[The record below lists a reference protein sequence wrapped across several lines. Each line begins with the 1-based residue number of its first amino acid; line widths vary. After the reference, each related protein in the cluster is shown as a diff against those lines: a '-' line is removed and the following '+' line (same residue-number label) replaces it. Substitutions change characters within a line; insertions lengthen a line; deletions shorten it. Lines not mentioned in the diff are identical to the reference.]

1 MMERANATVSRVE
14 GIVHHIHTLS
24 MFISISGSSP
34 VKDAPC
40 RSSKSVRPLPPSEST
55 AYGYYSQSES
65 EGATKVSA
73 EDGSTS
79 LFLPP
84 GSGLASGQLQPP
96 LGAGAQF
103 QPLRLA
109 SVDESKMS
117 AFSPILSSSRMDQT
131 RFVRI
136 GSSVGGDCRFMLES
150 EAMCGDLDKNL
161 H

>member
-55 AYGYYSQSES
+55 AYGYYGQSE
-65 EGATKVSA
+65 A
-73 EDGSTS
+73 STS
-79 LFLPP
+79 LILPP
-84 GSGLASGQLQPP
+84 SSGSASGPLPPP
-96 LGAGAQF
+96 LGIGAQF
-103 QPLRLA
+103 QPQRLA

-117 AFSPILSSSRMDQT
+117 AFSPILSSSRMEQT
-131 RFVRI
+131 RFVCSNVYYSLFIIANR
-136 GSSVGGDCRFMLES
+136 GKWHFEEKVYDAKGLV
-150 EAMCGDLDKNL
+150 
-161 H
+161 